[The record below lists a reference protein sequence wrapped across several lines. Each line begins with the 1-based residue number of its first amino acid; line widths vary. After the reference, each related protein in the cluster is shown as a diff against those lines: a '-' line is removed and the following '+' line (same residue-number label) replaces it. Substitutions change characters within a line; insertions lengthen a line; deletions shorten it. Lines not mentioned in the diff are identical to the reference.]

1 MRRKFKASK
10 GFFVVRDS
18 KGIKMKVALPSVK
31 GHRLGEYMESSVF
44 YTGHGIIIRWKRVK
58 GGWQNVEVRDV

>member
-18 KGIKMKVALPSVK
+18 GGTKVRVALPSVK
-31 GHRLGEYMESSVF
+31 GRKLGEHTESMVSYAEHMV
-44 YTGHGIIIRWKRVK
+44 TIRWKRVR